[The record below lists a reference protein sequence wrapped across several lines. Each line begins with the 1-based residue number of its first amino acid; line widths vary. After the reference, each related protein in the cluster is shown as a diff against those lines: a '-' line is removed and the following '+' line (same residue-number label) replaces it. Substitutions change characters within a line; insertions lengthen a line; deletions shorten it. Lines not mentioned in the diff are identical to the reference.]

1 MLDLKFKSPNII
13 TKLQKSNFDKT
24 AFVFLANGQ
33 EETARITYGE
43 LDARARTVAAYLQSK
58 NLFGER
64 VLLLFPAGV
73 EFIAAF
79 MGCLYAGVIAVPV
92 NCPRVEEF
100 TKAAPLLNV
109 IAKDA
114 DIAGILAPEFYLGK
128 LTECCEPIFTAKEVF
143 LQDPASLLVK
153 SDLTYHAVTITDAT
167 IAYLQ
172 YTSGSTSAPKGAVV
186 RHKNLTHSLKYT
198 AKIWGY
204 GKNSKTCVWAPHSH
218 VYGLVCGLLV
228 PIYSST
234 PGIIMPVDA
243 FVRRPLSWLEVI
255 SDYGITHTGCPNF
268 GYGICT
274 RDILDEDLAKLNLSR
289 WQVAINGGDSV
300 QYETLTQFS
309 KKFAVC
315 GFRARCFNSTY
326 GMSEVTG
333 AIATGKFN
341 VAPSVY
347 NLDVDA
353 LRVNNAVFTRH
364 DVPHRKMVGNG
375 FLLPG
380 LDAVAVDTEKFILLP
395 EAKVG
400 EIWLRGESV
409 VSEYWRRPEESVEI
423 FGAKLKDSNDLYF
436 RTGDLGF
443 IYQGE
448 ICLTGRLKEVLVVY
462 GKKYYPLD
470 LEITVA
476 SALQGFPVAN
486 YRVAFSI
493 PVSDKDEVIF
503 AQEINEGT
511 AEAVQEEI
519 IHGIRRAIA
528 SRYGIDLYAVLLLS
542 PNSIPRTGSGK
553 LQRKVLQRDYLANST
568 AVIKEYKRGQRSL
581 AQPVVVD
588 QQNNVAQRFQTD
600 FFTLLADVLH
610 LEPAQINMSAALSE
624 YGFDSINIIKLAN
637 QLNEKFKLVLTPA
650 KLFEYATLKD
660 FLHDL
665 LSQQRKVLQDYYN
678 TNVRSP
684 ETLAYKAPASV
695 TRKTMPEKTAP
706 VAVTD
711 IAIIGMSGIFPQ
723 ASNLSEFWENLLAG
737 TDAITEIPASRWRWQ
752 DYAGDAAGQTNIRWG
767 GFIDGIDEFD
777 AGFFNISPREAELT
791 DPQQRH
797 FLQQV
802 WWAIESAGYAIADI
816 AAKKT
821 GLFVGV
827 FSNDYAEILQSA
839 NITDA
844 YTTTSLARS
853 MLANRVSYL
862 LNLQGPSEVID
873 TACSSSLVAVHHA
886 VKALHNN
893 DCEIAIVGGVNAL
906 LTPTSYIAASKA
918 GMLSADGKCKTFD
931 KDANGFVR
939 AEGVGVLVLKPLAK
953 ALTDGDSIRG
963 VIKGT
968 AVNHGGHVSSL
979 TVPNPNAQ
987 CDVIVAACQRAQIE
1001 PATISYIETH
1011 GTGTPLG
1018 DPVEI
1023 NGLKKAF
1030 IAMGSQGEHF
1040 CALGSVKTNVGHLES
1055 AAGMAG
1061 IIKVLLALQHQTLPG
1076 NLHFKTLN
1084 PYIEIENS
1092 PFYLLEQAEKW
1103 EKTAAKGEMR
1113 RAGVSSFGFGGT
1125 NAHIILEEFVQ
1136 PEITAQAIEQP
1147 VLLTLSAKSLTALKQ
1162 RAKDLQ
1168 NWLTQQAT
1176 ALSLPALAFTL
1187 NQGRD
1192 HFNFRCALVVNN
1204 VSELTATL
1212 RAMLADEANAN
1223 YVINGKGIIQAVK
1236 TFQHLFKQ
1244 AMDDISKPTLAVA
1257 YQEKLLSLASF
1268 YVEGY
1273 EIEWSRVPGMEP
1285 TRLSLPTYPFA
1296 KQRHWIDTKPQR
1308 IVYNKAILSYAAPT
1322 PSSDIQN
1329 YLISTAATL
1338 LKIPATEINIETGLT
1353 ELGFDSITYKEL
1365 AAALEKDFSLQ
1376 ATPALFYTHKT
1387 IAELN
1392 HYFSA
1397 NLPQVA
1403 AHVVREVV
1411 SAQEPIAII
1420 GMHGML
1426 PQSQDLTEFWQHL
1439 MAGDDLV
1446 TEVPLERWDWRE
1458 YFGDAKQDAL
1468 KTNSKWG
1475 AFIADA
1481 DKFDASFFKISAREA
1496 NLMDPQHRVFL
1507 EVVWKTIEDAGYD
1520 PLSFSKQAV
1529 GIFAGVEFSEYQT
1542 LIHAQK
1548 NQFHGHVATG
1558 NSHAMLANRIS
1569 YFLDLRGPSEV
1580 VDTACSSS
1588 LVAINRAVSALR
1600 NGECTMAV
1608 AGGVSLMLNPETF
1621 VITSQL
1627 GALSADGR
1635 CKTFDKS
1642 ANGYVKGEGAAAL
1655 FLKSLSQAQRDGDEI
1670 YGVIRASQVNHG
1682 GKAQSLTAPDASAQ
1696 SELLV
1701 KAYQQAGVDPATI
1714 TYIETH
1720 GTGTEL
1726 GDPIEI
1732 EGLKQA
1738 FQTLLPQNAAK
1749 PFCGLGALKTNIGH
1763 LEPASGVAG
1772 VVKVLLAMRHGELPG
1787 LLHLQNVNPF
1797 IDLKNSPFYLVDK
1810 HQTWQRLKD
1819 SNGQE
1824 VPRRA
1829 GVSSFGFGGAN
1840 AHVVLEEAPQVDWQ
1854 AITKP
1859 AYLLTFSAKQSQSL
1873 QQKFIELSTW
1883 LEQQTSVVDLA
1894 ALCLTLNI
1902 GRSHF
1907 EERAALV
1914 VTSVDQ
1920 LNKMLKDLSVDRIPE
1935 NCLRQ
1940 TAPVNKHVSP
1950 ILTEIYQSTMQ
1961 AIHAE
1966 TVLSAQ
1972 EYSKKLLLLADLFIN
1987 NYPLDWQQFYAGSTP
2002 RRIAGLPAYPFIKQ
2016 RHWFDEEFIQPVV
2029 AMQPEIVTKLNL
2041 QEFTI
2046 SFLQRIFAEKLKLQ
2060 AMQIAPH
2067 ETYEVYGV
2075 DSLLGLEITNRLEET
2090 FGTLTK
2096 TLLYERSSLNDLAK
2110 YFQQKHAATL
2120 EKLFNQH
2127 YPATAIPLAMAPAKI
2142 ISLLATPLK
2151 RAAVKDIAI
2160 VGLQGSYP
2168 QAKNLDEFWDN
2179 LVAGKNCVGEVPSE
2193 RWDYRDYPVKVGD
2206 TIKYY
2211 KDGGFIPD
2219 VDKFDPLFF
2228 NIAPRDAA
2236 LMDPQERLFMQ
2247 ACWAVLEDAGYTR
2260 ESLQKTV
2267 NNSVGVFAGVTYNF
2281 YPLFIAEEWFKGNRI
2296 PLDIQNF
2303 SIANRVSYF
2312 LNLNGPSFV
2321 IDTACS
2327 SSLAAIHQACESIQ
2341 QGECKLAIAGGVNL
2355 TLHPCKYH
2363 MLGSYSFMSED
2374 GRCASFAAGGAG
2386 YVPSE
2391 GLGTVLLKPLADAIR
2406 DNDKIYGVIKGT
2418 GMNHGGKTSGYTVPN
2433 PNAQAELIKTTLAK
2447 ANINPRTIS
2456 YIEAHGTGTALGD
2469 PIEVR
2474 GLQEAFEDYTLDK
2487 QFCAIGSVK
2496 SNIGHLE
2503 SAAGISQLTKVLLQM
2518 RHKKLVPSIHAEIL
2532 NPFIDFPDTP
2542 FYVQRKLSDWI
2553 VANDQPRRSGISSFG
2568 AGGTN
2573 VHIIV
2578 EEYVAEPMRVSSV
2591 ATPMVFVLSALNK
2604 ERLLEHAANL
2614 QAYLLNAN
2622 ETSAHWL
2629 QAVCY
2634 TLQTGREA
2642 MSARLGCV
2650 INSITDLVGLLTEFL
2665 ANSEGTHKNLWF
2677 NANAQ
2682 TKTTINSTDALSVA
2696 PHWVNGGSL
2705 DWNALYPGS
2714 KPQRI
2719 SLPTY
2724 PFAKR
2729 RCWVPLTGAPLQPA
2743 IPAVVTTALPLSPSQ
2758 PTWIKRELSTPLDTQ
2773 QNKHWLIFSDKEL
2786 GFHLQT
2792 ALGKENCT
2800 WCFSGDEFPQSK
2812 NNTYYI
2818 NPEMPLSLTQV
2829 VEAVCAKWG
2838 NDLGGVIY
2846 LWSLTENTNPSPALL
2861 PLLNTFKALTQQ
2873 KLMQPITFALI
2884 CRQSQSVTAHDA
2896 VTSVQGSAWSMTLAF
2911 ALENPIFKTLLLDLG
2926 VPESYVLEAQTIV
2939 KELRHF
2945 VADENHIAWRGT
2957 ERFVAGMP
2965 SCVLIDTLPAQ
2976 PVTQSVVAKPAIE
2989 VSLTKDH
2996 ALALILNSVSALLD
3010 LEIAEIQPDVP
3021 FQNYGMDSIIGIN
3034 FIAEINTHF
3043 PDALSPMDLYRYPSI
3058 GQLADYLVQ
3067 LSSPVNADTQEESP
3081 SFAVQNEEQFIQETA
3096 NLSVD
3101 QLNAMLAAELLE
3113 LDNLI

>member
-1 MLDLKFKSPNII
+1 MLDLKFKSSNVI

-33 EETARITYGE
+33 EETARITYGQ
-43 LDARARTVAAYLQSK
+43 LDASARAIAAFLQSK

-73 EFIAAF
+73 EFISAF

-100 TKAAPLLNV
+100 AKAAPLLNV

-114 DIAGILAPEFYLGK
+114 DVAGILAPEAYSNEF
-128 LTECCEPIFTAKEVF
+128 LTHCEAVFATKEVF
-143 LQDPASLLVK
+143 FQDPLKLLLR
-153 SDLTYHAVTITDAT
+153 SDLSYQAVKITDAT

-198 AKIWGY
+198 AKIWRY

-228 PIYSST
+228 PIFSGTSCV
-234 PGIIMPVDA
+234 IMPVDA
-243 FVRRPLSWLEVI
+243 FIRRPLSWLEVI
-255 SDYGITHTGCPNF
+255 SEYGITHSGCPNF

-274 RDILDEDLAKLNLSR
+274 RDIAEEDLEKLNLNS
-289 WQVAINGGDSV
+289 WEVAINGGDSV

-309 KKFAVC
+309 KKFADF

-341 VAPSVY
+341 EGPSIF

-353 LRVNNAVFTRH
+353 LRNNNAVFTRH

-380 LDAVAVDTEKFILLP
+380 LDAVAVDTDKFTALP
-395 EAKVG
+395 ETKVG
-400 EIWLRGESV
+400 EIWLRGEAV
-409 VSEYWRRPEESVEI
+409 VSEYWRRPEESVQT
-423 FGAKLKDSNDLYF
+423 FGAKLKDSNELYF

-470 LEITVA
+470 LETTVA
-476 SALQGFPVAN
+476 SALQSFPVTN

-493 PVSDKDEVIF
+493 PLSDKEEVLL

-519 IHGIRRAIA
+519 IHSIRRAIA
-528 SRYGIDLYAVLLLS
+528 SRFGIDLYAVVLLS
-542 PNSIPRTGSGK
+542 ANAIPRTGSGK
-553 LQRKVLQRDYLANST
+553 LQRKVLQQDYLANT
-568 AVIKEYKRGQRSL
+568 LTIIKEYKRGQRAQGQSVAVTDTQDGL
-581 AQPVVVD
+581 AQKFQVD
-588 QQNNVAQRFQTD
+588 FVK
-600 FFTLLADVLH
+600 LMADVLN
-610 LEPAQINMSAALSE
+610 LSLTQININASLSE
-624 YGFDSINIIKLAN
+624 YGFDSVNIIKLTN
-637 QLNEKFKLVLTPA
+637 QLTEKFKLVLTPA
-650 KLFEYATLKD
+650 KLFEYTTLND
-660 FLHDL
+660 FFQDL
-665 LSQQRKVLQDYYN
+665 LSQQTKVLQGYYHA
-678 TNVRSP
+678 SGYKP
-684 ETLAYKAPASV
+684 ENSTHKNLLHV
-695 TRKTMPEKTAP
+695 TRKTIPEKPAP
-706 VAVTD
+706 VSPTD
-711 IAIIGMSGIFPQ
+711 IAIVGMSGVFPG
-723 ASNLSEFWENLLAG
+723 ATNLTEFWANLLAG
-737 TDAITEIPASRWRWQ
+737 KDAITEIPATRWRWQ
-752 DYAGDAAGQTNIRWG
+752 DYAGDGAGQTNIHWG

-777 AGFFNISPREAELT
+777 ANFFNISPREAELM
-791 DPQQRH
+791 DPQQRL

-802 WWAIESAGYAIADI
+802 WKAVESAGYAIADV
-816 AAKKT
+816 ASKKT

-844 YTTTSLARS
+844 YTTTGLARS

-862 LNLQGPSEVID
+862 LNFQGPSEVID

-918 GMLSADGKCKTFD
+918 GMLSADGSCKTFD
-931 KDANGFVR
+931 KDANGYVR
-939 AEGVGVLVLKPLAK
+939 AEGVGVLVLKPLTK
-953 ALTDGDSIRG
+953 ALVEGDNIRG

-987 CDVIVAACQRAQIE
+987 SDVVVTAIQRAQVPPE
-1001 PATISYIETH
+1001 TITYIETH

-1030 IAMGSQGEHF
+1030 NQLGSESRHS

-1061 IIKVLLALQHQTLPG
+1061 IIKVLLALEHHTLPA

-1092 PFYLLEQAEKW
+1092 PFYLLEKAQKW
-1103 EKTAAKGEMR
+1103 INPAANGKPL

-1125 NAHIILEEFVQ
+1125 NAHIILEELVKPQ
-1136 PEITAQAIEQP
+1136 PQIHATEQP
-1147 VLLTLSAKSLTALKQ
+1147 LLITLSAKTLLALKQ
-1162 RAKDLQ
+1162 RVLDLQ
-1168 NWLTQQAT
+1168 DWITVQST
-1176 ALSLPALAFTL
+1176 APDLSALAFTL

-1192 HFNFRCALVVNN
+1192 HFNFRCAFVVNS
-1204 VSELTATL
+1204 VSELL
-1212 RAMLADEANAN
+1212 WVLAALLQDEPHEN
-1223 YVINGKGIIQAVK
+1223 YVVNATGLSQAVK
-1236 TFQHLFKQ
+1236 SSAFHQLFKQ
-1244 AMDDISKPTLAVA
+1244 ALDEIHKPYTAAVFR
-1257 YQEKLLSLASF
+1257 EKLLTLGSF

-1273 EIEWSRVPGMEP
+1273 ELDWTRMPAMKVN
-1285 TRLSLPTYPFA
+1285 RLSLPTYPFA
-1296 KQRHWIDTKPQR
+1296 KQRHWLTEIKRASADK
-1308 IVYNKAILSYAAPT
+1308 PT
-1322 PSSDIQN
+1322 PSYFAPAPARDIQN
-1329 YLISTAATL
+1329 YLINTAASL
-1338 LKIPATEINIETGLT
+1338 LKIPAKDINVETGLT
-1353 ELGFDSITYKEL
+1353 ELGFDSISYKEL
-1365 AAALEKDFSLQ
+1365 AAALEKDFALQ
-1376 ATPALFYTHKT
+1376 TTPAIFYTHKT

-1392 HYFSA
+1392 RYFSP
-1397 NLPQVA
+1397 NLPQERESKA
-1403 AHVVREVV
+1403 AEIL

-1420 GMHGML
+1420 GMYGML
-1426 PQSQDLTEFWQHL
+1426 PQSRDLMDFWQHL
-1439 MAGDDLV
+1439 LAGDDLV
-1446 TEVPLERWDWRE
+1446 TEVPSERWDWRE
-1458 YFGDAKQDAL
+1458 YFGDAKQDAF

-1496 NLMDPQHRVFL
+1496 NLMDPQHRVYM

-1520 PLSFSKQAV
+1520 PLSFSKQSL

-1588 LVAINRAVSALR
+1588 LVAINRAVSAIR
-1600 NGECTMAV
+1600 HGECTMAV

-1655 FLKSLSQAQRDGDEI
+1655 FLKPLRQAQRDGDDI
-1670 YGVIRASQVNHG
+1670 YGVIRATQVNHG

-1732 EGLKQA
+1732 EGLKHA
-1738 FQTLLPQNAAK
+1738 FQTLLPQEVTK

-1772 VVKVLLAMRHGELPG
+1772 VVKVLLAMRHSVLPG
-1787 LLHLQNVNPF
+1787 ILHLQNINPF
-1797 IDLKNSPFYLVDK
+1797 IDLKNSPFYLVENN
-1810 HQTWQRLKD
+1810 QPWERLTH
-1819 SNGQE
+1819 SNGE
-1824 VPRRA
+1824 IIPHRA

-1840 AHVVLEEAPQVDWQ
+1840 AHVVLEEAPQVTIQ
-1854 AITKP
+1854 MRTKP

-1873 QQKFIELSTW
+1873 QQKFIELSAW
-1883 LEQQTSVVDLA
+1883 LERQTKAVDLA
-1894 ALCLTLNI
+1894 SLGFSLNV

-1914 VTSVDQ
+1914 VTSLAQ
-1920 LNKMLKDLSVDRIPE
+1920 LKQMLIELSADRIPE
-1935 NCLRQ
+1935 NCLRK
-1940 TAPVNKHVSP
+1940 TASINKHASP
-1950 ILTEIYQSTMQ
+1950 VLTEIYQSAMQ
-1961 AIHAE
+1961 AINAE
-1966 TVLSAQ
+1966 SSLSVNQ
-1972 EYSKKLLLLADLFIN
+1972 YSEKLLLLADLFVN
-1987 NYPLDWQQFYAGSTP
+1987 NYPLDWQQFYANEAP
-2002 RRIAGLPAYPFIKQ
+2002 RRIAGLPGYPFIKQ
-2016 RHWFDEEFIQPVV
+2016 SHWFDQ
-2029 AMQPEIVTKLNL
+2029 EISQHSAAVPAPQAPAFNL

-2046 SFLQRIFAEKLKLQ
+2046 AFLQKIFAEKLKLQ
-2060 AMQIAPH
+2060 PTHIAAH

-2075 DSLLGLEITNRLEET
+2075 DSLLGLEITNLLEET
-2090 FGTLTK
+2090 FGTLAR

-2120 EKLFNQH
+2120 EKLFKQQNPQ
-2127 YPATAIPLAMAPAKI
+2127 TVMPLTTAPAKVV
-2142 ISLLATPLK
+2142 SLMATPVK
-2151 RAAVKDIAI
+2151 RGVVKDIAI
-2160 VGLQGSYP
+2160 IGLQGTYP
-2168 QAKNLDEFWDN
+2168 QAQDLDEFWDN
-2179 LVAGKNCVGEVPSE
+2179 LVAGKNCVGEVPAE

-2206 TIKYY
+2206 TVKYF

-2219 VDKFDPLFF
+2219 IDKFDPLFF

-2247 ACWAVLEDAGYTR
+2247 ACWSVLEDAGYTR

-2341 QGECKLAIAGGVNL
+2341 QGECKMAIAGGVNL

-2363 MLGSYSFMSED
+2363 MLGSYSFMSEE
-2374 GRCASFAAGGAG
+2374 GRCASFAANGAG

-2406 DNDKIYGVIKGT
+2406 DNDRIYGVIKGT
-2418 GMNHGGKTSGYTVPN
+2418 SMNHGGKTSGYTVPN
-2433 PNAQAELIKTTLAK
+2433 PNAQAELIKTALSK

-2474 GLQEAFEDYTLDK
+2474 GLQEAFEEYTHDK

-2518 RHKKLVPSIHAEIL
+2518 RHKTLVPSIHAEVL

-2542 FYVQRKLSDWI
+2542 FYVQRELSDWT
-2553 VANDQPRRSGISSFG
+2553 VAANQPRRSGISSFG

-2573 VHIIV
+2573 VHVIV
-2578 EEYVAEPMRVSSV
+2578 EEYVAPSEELGIVQ
-2591 ATPMVFVLSALNK
+2591 TPFVFVLSALNK
-2604 ERLLEHAANL
+2604 DRLIEYAANL
-2614 QAYLLNAN
+2614 QTFLLKNAGA
-2622 ETSAHWL
+2622 SLQWL
-2629 QAVCY
+2629 QGMCF

-2642 MSARLGCV
+2642 MSTRMGCV
-2650 INSITDLVGLLTEFL
+2650 VNSIADLVQLLTEFL
-2665 ANSEGTHKNLWF
+2665 AQPEAVFKNLWI
-2677 NANAQ
+2677 NTNAQ
-2682 TKTTINSTDALSVA
+2682 TKTTIQSTDAMTITPL
-2696 PHWVNGGSL
+2696 WVNGGSV
-2705 DWNALYPGS
+2705 DWGTLYSGQM
-2714 KPQRI
+2714 PQRI

-2729 RCWVPLTGAPLQPA
+2729 RCWVPTTEAS
-2743 IPAVVTTALPLSPSQ
+2743 VSTTAVIASAVTES
-2758 PTWIKRELSTPLDTQ
+2758 TWVNRNLNEVGNNQ
-2773 QNKHWLIFSDKEL
+2773 QSKHWLIFSDKEL
-2786 GFHLQT
+2786 SFHLQN

-2800 WCFSGDEFPQSK
+2800 WCFVGEDFQQSGD
-2812 NNTYYI
+2812 NVYYVS
-2818 NPEMPLSLTQV
+2818 PEMPSAMNQV
-2829 VEAVCAKWG
+2829 VESVYSRHGSDVAG
-2838 NDLGGVIY
+2838 FIY
-2846 LWSLTENTNPSPALL
+2846 LWPCQNMLALM
-2861 PLLNTFKALTQQ
+2861 NTFKALITKKLTQ
-2873 KLMQPITFALI
+2873 KLLFALI
-2884 CRQSQSVTAHDA
+2884 TRQNQAVTAQDA
-2896 VTSVQGSAWSMTLAF
+2896 PSSIQSSTWAMTRAF
-2911 ALENPIFKTLLLDLG
+2911 AVENANFDTLLIDLG
-2926 VPESYVLEAQTIV
+2926 EAQSYALEALTIA
-2939 KELRHF
+2939 KELTYF
-2945 VADENHIAWRGT
+2945 SATDNLVAWRGT
-2957 ERFVAGMP
+2957 QRFVTGMP
-2965 SCVLIDTLPAQ
+2965 ACVLKDAPPAQ
-2976 PVTQSVVAKPAIE
+2976 SIKQVLTAKLNNEALITRE
-2989 VSLTKDH
+2989 H
-2996 ALALILNSVSALLD
+2996 ALALILNSVSSLLD
-3010 LEIAEIQPDVP
+3010 LEVAEIQPDVP

-3058 GQLADYLVQ
+3058 GQLADYLVE
-3067 LSSPVNADTQEESP
+3067 LSTPVSAQTQEDIP
-3081 SFAVQNEEQFIQETA
+3081 DPAMQNEEQFIQETA